1 MPLSNIVTVV
11 LRLFAIQMV
20 GQSINMA
27 LSFAAADA
35 KQRFHPPHYWL
46 AYLVPVAGLV
56 FALLE
61 WCLAPV
67 IARLVTRNRD
77 AEVALG
83 MLSRLDLYS
92 FAFVFLGLYFILT
105 SIAPALD
112 WLHYY
117 LGISAVGSQSESQS
131 SFYTLASY
139 LVTLTAG
146 LVALL
151 AARRWARKLLA
162 RERREETVQPND
174 AASML

>member
-20 GQSINMA
+20 GQSIGMA
-27 LSFAAADA
+27 LSFAASAV
-35 KQRFHPPHYWL
+35 RESHHYPLYWL
-46 AYLVPVAGLV
+46 AFFAPVAGLV

-61 WCLAPV
+61 WCLAPA
-67 IARLVTRNRD
+67 IARWVTRNHD

-83 MLSRLDLYS
+83 TLSRLDLYS
-92 FAFVFLGLYFILT
+92 FAFVFLGLYFILI
-105 SIAPALD
+105 SIAPALN

-117 LGISAVGSQSESQS
+117 LGISTAGSQSESQS

-151 AARRWARKLLA
+151 AARRWARKLLT
-162 RERREETVQPND
+162 RERREETVRPND
-174 AASML
+174 AV